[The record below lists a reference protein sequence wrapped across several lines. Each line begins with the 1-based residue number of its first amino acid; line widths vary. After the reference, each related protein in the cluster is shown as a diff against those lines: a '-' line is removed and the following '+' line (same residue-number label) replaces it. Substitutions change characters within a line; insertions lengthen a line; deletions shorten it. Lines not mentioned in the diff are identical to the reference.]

1 MKKLKVELYSIGEAY
16 EIYIDGNYYGMVND
30 SFKSIDNL
38 LSSKDRLL
46 KFGKIIDFKRSDNT
60 EDYECTLEVE
70 DDVTILECTKEKAN
84 KFLKFYVDEDN
95 QLQVEI
101 IENDGYVIEY
111 ETLREAVGNSFDIVT
126 YVDFGKENLAAYV
139 DDEGILKHQK
149 PTFWLLDGQ
158 SVYEYPLVGNV
169 VVVKHEDL
177 RGDGLDSVCL
187 SDEEIELVCGKIL
200 TDGRNHYFLCMDQL
214 ELEKR
219 NEFYQHLKKAGF
231 KFTEVKI
238 DDDFSL

>member
-1 MKKLKVELYSIGEAY
+1 MRKLKVELYSIGEAY
-16 EIYIDGNYYGMVND
+16 EMYIDGNYYGMVND

-38 LSSKDRLL
+38 MSSKDRLL
-46 KFGKIIDFKRSDNT
+46 KLGKIIDFKRRDNS
-60 EDYECTLEVE
+60 EDYECILEVK
-70 DDVTILECTKEKAN
+70 DLEFTREKAN
-84 KFLKFYVDEDN
+84 KFLKFYVDEDE

-111 ETLREAVGNSFDIVT
+111 ETLREAVGDSFDIVT

-214 ELEKR
+214 ELERR

-231 KFTEVKI
+231 EFTEVKI

>member
-1 MKKLKVELYSIGEAY
+1 M
-16 EIYIDGNYYGMVND
+16 YIDGNYYGMVND

-38 LSSKDRLL
+38 MSSKDRLL
-46 KFGKIIDFKRSDNT
+46 KLGKIIDFKRRDNS
-60 EDYECTLEVE
+60 EDYECILEVK
-70 DDVTILECTKEKAN
+70 DLEFTREKAN
-84 KFLKFYVDEDN
+84 KFLKFYVDEDE

-101 IENDGYVIEY
+101 IEY
-111 ETLREAVGNSFDIVT
+111 ETLREAVGDSFDIVT

-214 ELEKR
+214 ELERR

-231 KFTEVKI
+231 EI